1 MKKLINE
8 KNKNM
13 SNKINAIKNIIVI
26 IGNKEKN
33 GKPVDLTG
41 KFLTQIATGL
51 VSSLS
56 AELSEPGVALLLC
69 SGV

>member
-1 MKKLINE
+1 
-8 KNKNM
+8 M